1 MTATQTEPKVLQKA
15 EKPAAPVSAPAETSK
30 KPQPPSEPKP
40 QKKAEAKIVLR
51 FTPTAWAKLLYFR
64 EFGDTEVGGFGITAK
79 DDLLLVEDFVTVS
92 QKVSVASVSF
102 DDEAV
107 ADFFESQ
114 VDAGRRP
121 EQFGRIWLHTHP
133 GDSPQPSMV
142 DEGTFGRVFGRCE
155 WAVMFVLA
163 RGGKSYA
170 RLRFNV
176 GPGGEAVIPIEVDY
190 SREFG
195 PSDREAWKVEYQ
207 SNIKPGSW
215 TWSLGET
222 YGASPKNG
230 TFVSLADD
238 WLDAFEEMDTEDRRF
253 VIDEL
258 AARPDLWGEES
269 EGAPW

>member
-1 MTATQTEPKVLQKA
+1 M
-15 EKPAAPVSAPAETSK
+15 
-30 KPQPPSEPKP
+30 
-40 QKKAEAKIVLR
+40 
-51 FTPTAWAKLLYFR
+51 
-64 EFGDTEVGGFGITAK
+64 
-79 DDLLLVEDFVTVS
+79 
-92 QKVSVASVSF
+92 ASVSF

-107 ADFFESQ
+107 ADFFECQ

-142 DEGTFGRVFGRCE
+142 DEETFGRVFGRCE

-195 PSDREAWKVEYQ
+195 PSDHETWKEEYKG
-207 SNIKPGSW
+207 NIKRDSW
-215 TWSLGET
+215 TWSLGEP
-222 YGASPKNG
+222 YGASPEKG
-230 TFVSLADD
+230 TSVSLADD
-238 WLDAFEEMDTEDRRF
+238 WLDGFEEMDAEDRRF

>member
-1 MTATQTEPKVLQKA
+1 M
-15 EKPAAPVSAPAETSK
+15 
-30 KPQPPSEPKP
+30 
-40 QKKAEAKIVLR
+40 KIVLR

-64 EFGDTEVGGFGITAK
+64 DFGDTEVGGFGITAK

-107 ADFFESQ
+107 ADFFEAQ

-142 DEGTFGRVFGRCE
+142 DEETFGRVFGRCE

-195 PSDREAWKVEYQ
+195 PTDRETWKAEYQ
-207 SNIKPGSW
+207 GNIKPGSW

-222 YGASPKNG
+222 CGASPGKG
-230 TFVSLADD
+230 TYESLADD
-238 WLDAFEEMDTEDRRF
+238 WLDTFEEMDAEDRRF

-269 EGAPW
+269 EGTPW